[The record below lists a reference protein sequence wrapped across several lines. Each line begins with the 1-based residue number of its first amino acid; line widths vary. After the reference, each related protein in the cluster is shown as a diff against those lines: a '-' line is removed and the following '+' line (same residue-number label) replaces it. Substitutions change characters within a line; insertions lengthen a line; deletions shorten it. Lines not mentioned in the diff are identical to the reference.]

1 MGNYN
6 YQYKKYYQELQN
18 KSLSKKSSPVYR
30 SNSFEEIYGGNI
42 KRKDKKEFFS
52 SMVNVFIYQLVVV
65 VFMLMAAFYLKYS
78 PEEKES
84 YENVKAVINNN
95 TYSTTIEESQSF
107 NITKVINKISDYI
120 KTNLGGEKFVF

>member
-1 MGNYN
+1 
-6 YQYKKYYQELQN
+6 
-18 KSLSKKSSPVYR
+18 
-30 SNSFEEIYGGNI
+30 
-42 KRKDKKEFFS
+42 
-52 SMVNVFIYQLVVV
+52 MVNVFIYQLVVV

-107 NITKVINKISDYI
+107 NITEVINKISDYI